1 MDARE
6 LIRAGKLA
14 EARQFLTEGVKRSPS
29 DAAIRTLLFQVLI
42 FLGEWDKAA
51 RHADIISAQN
61 VKSEVGL
68 QVYKNLIEA
77 ERGRSEVGRSDRRPS
92 FLPKAPPYVE
102 VYFSAL
108 ASMENGDLEAA
119 GAYFNQADGM
129 RPDIAGTRNGKPF
142 AGFADTDSR
151 LSFFLEAL
159 VHERY
164 VWIPFDA
171 LREFVVDPP
180 KSLFDLVWATGRVT
194 TWDGLTL
201 NCFLPV
207 IYPQSNA
214 HADDRIKMGR
224 MTDWQPLGGSF
235 YRGLGQHVFQVGDD
249 EIPILEL
256 GETLFTPPAA
266 AANGEMHD

>member
-29 DAAIRTLLFQVLI
+29 DTASRTLLFQVLI

-68 QVYKNLIEA
+68 QVYRNLIEA
-77 ERGRSEVGRSDRRPS
+77 ERGRSEVARSDRRPS
-92 FLPKAPPYVE
+92 FLPKEPPYAE

-108 ASMENGDLEAA
+108 AAMENGDVDAA
-119 GAYFNQADGM
+119 GMYFNQADEM
-129 RPDIAGTRNGKPF
+129 RPDITGTRNGQPF
-142 AGFADTDSR
+142 AGFGDTDSR
-151 LSFFLEAL
+151 LSFFLEAF

-164 VWIPFDA
+164 VWIPFGA
-171 LREFVVDPP
+171 LRELVIDRP
-180 KSLFDLVWATGRVT
+180 KSLFDLVWAAGRVT

-207 IYPQSNA
+207 IYPQSNT
-214 HADDRIKMGR
+214 HPDDRIKMGR
-224 MTDWQPLGGSF
+224 MTDWQSLGGSF
-235 YRGLGQHVFQVGDD
+235 YRGLGQHVFQVGDE
-249 EIPILEL
+249 EIPMLEV
-256 GETLFTPPAA
+256 GETLFNAPVTTTG
-266 AANGEMHD
+266 GETHD

>member
-14 EARQFLTEGVKRSPS
+14 DARQLLTEGVKRSPS

-42 FLGEWDKAA
+42 FFGEWDKAA
-51 RHADIISAQN
+51 RHAEVISAQN
-61 VKSEVGL
+61 VKAEVGV
-68 QVYKNLIEA
+68 QVYRNLIEA
-77 ERGRSEVGRSDRRPS
+77 ERGRSEVSRSDRRPS
-92 FLPKAPPYVE
+92 FLPKAPPYAE

-119 GAYFNQADGM
+119 GAYFSQADGM
-129 RPDIAGTRNGKPF
+129 RADIAGTRNGKAF
-142 AGFADTDSR
+142 AGFGDTDSR
-151 LSFFLEAL
+151 LSFFLEAF

-171 LREFVVDPP
+171 LRELVVDPP
-180 KSLFDLVWATGRVT
+180 KSLFDLIWTTGRVT

-214 HADDRIKMGR
+214 HDDDRIKMGR
-224 MTDWQPLGGSF
+224 MTDWQSLGGSF
-235 YRGLGQHVFQVGDD
+235 YRGLGQHVFKVGND
-249 EIPILEL
+249 EIPILEV
-256 GETLFTPPAA
+256 GETLFTAPVITAD
-266 AANGEMHD
+266 GETHD